1 VTIQRS
7 DELRPLCPRHSVVMV
22 MTENAEGTVV
32 DTSQATDCDHRWACS
47 VDECSQNYSPS
58 LGHFTIK
65 NNLDFWHVTNS
76 PSIGITRSLTQVL
89 CAHESN
95 NVMFLE
101 TFDFQENVQIF
112 RCPHKGCEKTMKIR
126 ADGPPACW
134 LVEGFFAEA

>member
-7 DELRPLCPRHSVVMV
+7 DELGPLCPRHCIVMV
-22 MTENAEGTVV
+22 CMTENAEGTVV
-32 DTSQATDCDHRWACS
+32 DTSQAIDCDHRWACS
-47 VDECSQNYSPS
+47 VDECPQNYSSS

-76 PSIGITRSLTQVL
+76 RGVGITRNLTQVL

-101 TFDFQENVQIF
+101 AFDFQENVQIF
-112 RCPHKGCEKTMKIR
+112 RCPHKGCKKTMKIR

-134 LVEGFFAEA
+134 LVEGFFA